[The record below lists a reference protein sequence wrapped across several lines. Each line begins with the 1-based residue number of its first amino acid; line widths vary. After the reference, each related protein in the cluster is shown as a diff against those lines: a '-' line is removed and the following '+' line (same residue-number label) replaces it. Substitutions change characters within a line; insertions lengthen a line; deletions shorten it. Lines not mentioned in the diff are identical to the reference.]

1 MGHGWKFMEKKE
13 ISRKSCKCG
22 QGFVVYYEE
31 EWESDMRGDTIE
43 NSTEI
48 ECPNKDCKGF

>member
-1 MGHGWKFMEKKE
+1 MGHGWKFMGKKE